1 MEKFDDSLKEMFNKL
16 IEKNTNLQYLYVL
29 DYEKDYDKNKS
40 KWSEELLT
48 KIKKTMKEKNQKNIF
63 NYYQFKF

>member
-1 MEKFDDSLKEMFNKL
+1 
-16 IEKNTNLQYLYVL
+16 LYVL